1 MNKFDVIIIGGGLA
15 GLRAGIELSGNAK
28 VAMLTKVYPMRSHSS
43 AAEGGVNAALGNRGD
58 NKEDNVYTH
67 TYDTVKG
74 SDYLA
79 DQDAAEILCREG
91 IDRVYEMEHWGVPFS
106 RTEEGKIAQ
115 RPFGGGSYAR
125 ACYASDKTGHAL
137 LETMYERSLKENL
150 FVFNEYMVLKLVV
163 KDGYVHGVVALS
175 LRTGEVEGFI
185 AKTIIIATGGLG
197 RIYSFTTNAHINTG
211 FGNAIAYWAGV
222 TLKDSEFIQF
232 HPTGLPTTGILITEG
247 VRGEGG
253 ILKNRLG
260 ERFMEKYVSMKPPEL
275 APRDIVA
282 RSMMIEINE
291 GRGFPDMGGYLHLD
305 VTHLDPEIVKKRL
318 SQIRELTI
326 SFIGIDPL
334 KKPIPVRPVQ
344 HYSMGG
350 IGTDID
356 GATNIKGIY
365 AAGEA
370 ACVSVHGANRLGA
383 NSLLE
388 TLVFGRRAGVA
399 ALNYV
404 RNERFNPSES
414 YVNSAVVEIKSKIKG
429 LFNKK
434 NGGTESTKIMHELQQ
449 TMDKYVGIF
458 RNQIGLERGIEII
471 ADLKKRFEKVGVS
484 SKGTT
489 YNLELIRVLELE
501 GMLDIA
507 EVIAKGA
514 LARTET
520 RGAHFRT
527 DHKERDDTNW
537 LKHTIAEYTPDG
549 PRFSYQPVLIG
560 KYKPQKRVY

>member
-1 MNKFDVIIIGGGLA
+1 
-15 GLRAGIELSGNAK
+15 
-28 VAMLTKVYPMRSHSS
+28 
-43 AAEGGVNAALGNRGD
+43 
-58 NKEDNVYTH
+58 
-67 TYDTVKG
+67 
-74 SDYLA
+74 
-79 DQDAAEILCREG
+79 
-91 IDRVYEMEHWGVPFS
+91 
-106 RTEEGKIAQ
+106 
-115 RPFGGGSYAR
+115 
-125 ACYASDKTGHAL
+125 
-137 LETMYERSLKENL
+137 
-150 FVFNEYMVLKLVV
+150 
-163 KDGYVHGVVALS
+163 
-175 LRTGEVEGFI
+175 
-185 AKTIIIATGGLG
+185 
-197 RIYSFTTNAHINTG
+197 
-211 FGNAIAYWAGV
+211 
-222 TLKDSEFIQF
+222 
-232 HPTGLPTTGILITEG
+232 
-247 VRGEGG
+247 
-253 ILKNRLG
+253 
-260 ERFMEKYVSMKPPEL
+260 MEKYVSMKPPEL

-326 SFIGIDPL
+326 SFMGIDPL